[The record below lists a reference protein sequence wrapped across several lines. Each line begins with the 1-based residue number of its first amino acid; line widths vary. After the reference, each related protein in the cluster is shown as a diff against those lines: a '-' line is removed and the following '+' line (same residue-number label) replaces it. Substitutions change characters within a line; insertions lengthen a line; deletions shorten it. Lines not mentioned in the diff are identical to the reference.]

1 MHRLGRRLLTCVG
14 VMALGAVVP
23 AAAQVAPAS
32 RDLVLAAGTTLYDS
46 GLLDSIV
53 PIFERQTG
61 FHVRVVGCATAQ
73 CLRLGRG
80 GDADVLIT
88 HAPAAESAFVRT
100 GNVARRMVVAW
111 NYFTIAGRVDD
122 PAGVARSPTAAAAL
136 TAIAQAHATFVSR
149 GDSSGTHQRELALWR
164 VAGGRPEWPGYIE
177 SGQGMAATLRLAS
190 ERGAYVMCDRATLRA
205 LRAVLD
211 LVALRPPE
219 PSLIN
224 VYHVIELV
232 PAGRPH
238 LNAAG
243 AQVFADWLISP
254 AAQDAIARFGVA
266 QFGEPVFTAA
276 RGVEPPLR

>member
-1 MHRLGRRLLTCVG
+1 MPELKERLATWVVALAVG
-14 VMALGAVVP
+14 TVLP
-23 AAAQVAPAS
+23 AHGQVTPAS
-32 RDLVLAAGTTLYDS
+32 RDLTLAAGTTLFDS

-53 PIFERQTG
+53 PIFERQSG
-61 FHVRVVGCATAQ
+61 YHVRVVGCATAV
-73 CLRLGRG
+73 CMRLGAG

-111 NYFTIAGRVDD
+111 NYFTIAGPAAD

-136 TAIAQAHATFVSR
+136 LAIARAQATFVSR
-149 GDSSGTHQRELALWR
+149 GDSSGTNQRELALWR
-164 VAGGRPEWPGYIE
+164 AAGGKPDWSGYME
-177 SGQGMAATLRLAS
+177 SGQGMGPTLLLAN
-190 ERGAYVMCDRATLRA
+190 EHKAYVICDRATLRVF
-205 LRAVLD
+205 RGRVE
-211 LVALRPPE
+211 LVALRRPE

-224 VYHVIELV
+224 VYHVMELT
-232 PAGRPH
+232 PTGRPH
-238 LNAAG
+238 LNVVG
-243 AQVFADWLISP
+243 ARAFADWLVSP

>member
-1 MHRLGRRLLTCVG
+1 MHRLGNRLFTWV
-14 VMALGAVVP
+14 VAMALGAVVP
-23 AAAQVAPAS
+23 ARAQVAPGS

-61 FHVRVVGCATAQ
+61 YHLRVVGCATAE
-73 CLRLGRG
+73 CLRLGEG

-88 HAPAAESAFVRT
+88 HAPAAESAFAT
-100 GNVARRMVVAW
+100 AGHVARRMVVAW
-111 NYFTIAGRVDD
+111 NYFTIAG
-122 PAGVARSPTAAAAL
+122 PAGDPVGAAQSPTAAAAL
-136 TAIAQAHATFVSR
+136 LAIAQAHATFVSR
-149 GDSSGTHQRELALWR
+149 GDSSGTNQRELALWR
-164 VAGGRPEWPGYIE
+164 AAGGRPVWPGYIE

-190 ERGAYVMCDRATLRA
+190 ERRAYVMCDRATLRA
-205 LRAVLD
+205 LRAGLD

-238 LNAAG
+238 LNAVG
-243 AQVFADWLISP
+243 ARAFADWLVSP
-254 AAQDAIARFGVA
+254 AAQDAIARFGVEE
-266 QFGEPVFTAA
+266 FGEPVFTAA
-276 RGVEPPLR
+276 HGVEPPLR

>member
-1 MHRLGRRLLTCVG
+1 MPRLKERLAAWV
-14 VMALGAVVP
+14 VALAAGTALP
-23 AAAQVAPAS
+23 ARAQGAPAS
-32 RDLVLAAGTTLYDS
+32 RDLTLAAGTTLFDS

-53 PIFERQTG
+53 PIFERQSG
-61 FHVRVVGCATAQ
+61 YHVRVVGCATAQ
-73 CLRLGRG
+73 CMRLGAG

-111 NYFTIAGRVDD
+111 NYFTVAGPAGD
-122 PAGVARSPTAAAAL
+122 PAGVARSATAAAAL
-136 TAIAQAHATFVSR
+136 LAIAQAHAMFVSR
-149 GDSSGTHQRELALWR
+149 GDSSGTNQRELALWR
-164 VAGGRPEWPGYIE
+164 AAGGRPEWPGYIE
-177 SGQGMAATLRLAS
+177 SGQGMAATLLLAN
-190 ERGAYVMCDRATLRA
+190 EHKGYVMCDRATLRA
-205 LRAVLD
+205 LRARLE

-224 VYHVIELV
+224 VYHVIELT
-232 PAGRPH
+232 PTGRPH
-238 LNAAG
+238 LNVVG
-243 AQVFADWLISP
+243 ARAFADWLVSP

>member
-1 MHRLGRRLLTCVG
+1 MPWVKKRLAMG
-14 VMALGAVVP
+14 VAAMAVAAVLP
-23 AAAQVAPAS
+23 AHAQVTPAS
-32 RDLVLAAGTTLYDS
+32 GDLVLAAGTTLYDS

-61 FHVRVVGCATAQ
+61 YHVRVVGCATAQ
-73 CLRLGRG
+73 CFRLGQS

-88 HAPAAESAFVRT
+88 HAPAAESAFVRA

-111 NYFTIAGRVDD
+111 NFFTIAGPAGD

-136 TAIAQAHATFVSR
+136 LAIAQAHATFVSR
-149 GDSSGTHQRELALWR
+149 GDSSGTNQRELSLWR
-164 VAGGRPEWPGYIE
+164 AAGGRPEWPGYIE
-177 SGQGMAATLRLAS
+177 SGQGMAATLRLAN
-190 ERGAYVMCDRATLRA
+190 ERRAYVLCDRATLRA
-205 LRAVLD
+205 LRAVLE

-219 PSLIN
+219 PNLIN
-224 VYHVIELV
+224 VYHVLELA

-238 LNAAG
+238 LNVAG
-243 AQVFADWLISP
+243 ARSFAQWLVSP
-254 AAQDAIARFGVA
+254 GAQDAIARFGVA